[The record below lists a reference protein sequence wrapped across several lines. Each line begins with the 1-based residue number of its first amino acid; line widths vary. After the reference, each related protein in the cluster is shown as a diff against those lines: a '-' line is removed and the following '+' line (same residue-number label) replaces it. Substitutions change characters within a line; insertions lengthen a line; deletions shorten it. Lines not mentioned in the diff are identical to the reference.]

1 MPITPHNILAHEWIG
16 LKVSIK
22 FSPDPGL
29 TSLTGVVRDET
40 RNTLLI
46 EARNHLVAVPKLD
59 TQFIAT
65 LPTGE
70 VVPVEGTL
78 LKHRPEDR
86 VKKGLARW

>member
-1 MPITPHNILAHEWIG
+1 MPITPQNILAHEWVG
-16 LKVSIK
+16 LQITVKA
-22 FSPDPGL
+22 SPDPGL
-29 TSLTGVVRDET
+29 TSLTGIVRDET

-46 EARNHLVAVPKLD
+46 EARNHMVTVAKLNA
-59 TQFIAT
+59 QFIAT

-70 VVPVEGTL
+70 AILVEGPL

>member
-1 MPITPHNILAHEWIG
+1 MPITPQNILAHEWIG
-16 LKVSIK
+16 LQVTVKA
-22 FSPDPGL
+22 SPDSGL
-29 TSLTGVVRDET
+29 SGLVGIVRDET

-46 EARNHLVAVPKLD
+46 EARNHLVTVPKLN

-70 VVPVEGTL
+70 AVPVEGPL

-86 VKKGLARW
+86 VKKGFAKW

>member
-1 MPITPHNILAHEWIG
+1 MPITSQNILAHEWIG
-16 LKVSIK
+16 LQVIVKA
-22 FSPDPGL
+22 SPDPGL
-29 TSLTGVVRDET
+29 SGLVGIVRDET

-46 EARNHLVAVPKLD
+46 EARNHLVTVPKLN

-70 VVPVEGTL
+70 AVPVEGPL

-86 VKKGLARW
+86 VKKGLAKW

>member
-1 MPITPHNILAHEWIG
+1 MPITSQNILAHEWIG
-16 LKVSIK
+16 LQVTIK
-22 FSPDPGL
+22 ASPDPGL
-29 TSLTGVVRDET
+29 SGLVGIVRDET

-46 EARNHLVAVPKLD
+46 EVRNHLVTVPKIN

-70 VVPVEGTL
+70 AVPVEGPL

-86 VKKGLARW
+86 VKKGFAKW

>member
-1 MPITPHNILAHEWIG
+1 MPITPQNILAHEWIG
-16 LKVSIK
+16 LQVTIK
-22 FSPDPGL
+22 SSPDPRL

-46 EARNHLVAVPKLD
+46 EARNHLVTVPKLN

-70 VVPVEGTL
+70 AILVDGPL
-78 LKHRPEDR
+78 LRHRPEDR
-86 VKKGLARW
+86 VKKGFAKW

>member
-1 MPITPHNILAHEWIG
+1 MPITPQNIMAHEWIG
-16 LKVSIK
+16 LHVTVKS
-22 FSPDPGL
+22 SPDPGL
-29 TSLTGVVRDET
+29 RGLVGIVRDET

-46 EARNHLVAVPKLD
+46 EARNHLVTVPKLD

-70 VVPVEGTL
+70 AVPVEGPL

-86 VKKGLARW
+86 VKKGLAKW

>member
-1 MPITPHNILAHEWIG
+1 MAHEWIG
-16 LKVSIK
+16 LHVTVKS
-22 FSPDPGL
+22 SPDPGL
-29 TSLTGVVRDET
+29 RGLVGIVRDET

-46 EARNHLVAVPKLD
+46 EARNHLVTVPKLD

-70 VVPVEGTL
+70 AVPVEGPL

-86 VKKGLARW
+86 VKKGFAKW

>member
-1 MPITPHNILAHEWIG
+1 MPITPQNILAHEWIG
-16 LKVSIK
+16 LHVTVKS
-22 FSPDPGL
+22 SPDPGL
-29 TSLTGVVRDET
+29 RGLVGIVRDET

-46 EARNHLVAVPKLD
+46 EARNHLVTVPKLN

-70 VVPVEGTL
+70 AVPVEGPL

-86 VKKGLARW
+86 VKRGFAKW

>member
-1 MPITPHNILAHEWIG
+1 MPITPQNIIAHEWIG
-16 LKVSIK
+16 LQVTVRA
-22 FSPDPGL
+22 SPDPGL
-29 TSLTGVVRDET
+29 SGLVGIVRDET

-46 EARNHLVAVPKLD
+46 EARNHLVTVPKLN

-70 VVPVEGTL
+70 AVPVEGSL

-86 VKKGLARW
+86 VKKGLAKW

>member
-1 MPITPHNILAHEWIG
+1 MPITPQNILAHEWIG
-16 LKVSIK
+16 LRVTIK
-22 FSPDPGL
+22 ASPDPGL
-29 TSLTGVVRDET
+29 SGFVGIVRDET

-46 EARNHLVAVPKLD
+46 EARNHLVTVPKLN

-70 VVPVEGTL
+70 AILVEGPP

-86 VKKGLARW
+86 VKKGLAKW

>member
-1 MPITPHNILAHEWIG
+1 MPITSQNILAHEWIG
-16 LKVSIK
+16 LQVTVKAA
-22 FSPDPGL
+22 PDPGL
-29 TSLTGVVRDET
+29 SGLVGIVRDET

-46 EARNHLVAVPKLD
+46 EVRNHLVTVPKLN

-70 VVPVEGTL
+70 AILVEGPP

-86 VKKGLARW
+86 VKKGFAKW